1 MENSLKGLI
10 LAGGTIITCIIVGL
24 GFYISREARD
34 TANNAVGQIN
44 RLNAEFSE
52 SDKLMYD
59 NINVSG
65 SEVVSVIN
73 KYKEDDMGI
82 IVNTKKTSN
91 TMYNHTLTSSSEDG
105 NTTYT
110 LGVKATTKVKDAQ
123 DINNSLYIN
132 PNGFFYGQVLRDGN
146 NVVVGLM
153 FTQS

>member
-10 LAGGTIITCIIVGL
+10 LAAGTVITCIVIGL

-34 TANNAVGQIN
+34 TSNNAIGQIS
-44 RLNAEFSE
+44 RLNSEFSE
-52 SDKLMYD
+52 SDKVMYD
-59 NINVSG
+59 NISVAG

-73 KYKEDDMGI
+73 KYKKDDMGI

-91 TMYNHTLTSSSEDG
+91 TMYNHTLTSTTVDG
-105 NTTYT
+105 VLTYT
-110 LGVKATTKVKDAQ
+110 LGGEASSKVKEAQ
-123 DINNSLYIN
+123 DINSNFYIN
-132 PNGFFYGQVLRDGN
+132 PNGLFFGQVLRDNN